1 MAARRRTYRRKPRRD
16 PVSLLFRA
24 TWWLVRM
31 IAVGAW
37 WIVRTLAGA
46 VVWWIR
52 WPTPAAQSAA
62 DPAPAPRGKVVE
74 LDEPGPRFTP
84 PEQNYLEQPGQ
95 ISARRWAEL
104 VRGMSMDEIHAH
116 RPPCPGS
123 YRHGRLPV
131 DRIPIPTDPD
141 ELDPREVVAAE
152 VIGSIWLTE
161 GEAFHLRMPDGSD
174 VYLAIRDLPGLAEAI
189 DEQSAR
195 CRNVIWIKPSA
206 AA

>member
-1 MAARRRTYRRKPRRD
+1 MARRRTYRRKPRRD
-16 PVSLLFRA
+16 PVSLLFRVV
-24 TWWLVRM
+24 WWLLCKL
-31 IAVGAW
+31 AASAW
-37 WIVRTLAGA
+37 WIVRALAGA
-46 VVWWIR
+46 VVWWHR
-52 WPTPAAQSAA
+52 WPAVEASDA
-62 DPAPAPRGKVVE
+62 DPAPAPRGKVVD

-84 PEQNYLEQPGQ
+84 TEQNFLEQPGL
-95 ISARRWAEL
+95 IGAERWAML
-104 VRGMSMDEIHAH
+104 VRGMSIAEIHGH
-116 RPPCPGS
+116 RPPCPGA

-131 DRIPIPTDPD
+131 DRIPWPTDPD
-141 ELDPREVVAAE
+141 ELDPDDVARAEVVG
-152 VIGSIWLTE
+152 IIWLTE